1 MNPVQVLSA
10 ATRNLR
16 ARKGR
21 TTLLVIGMAFATA
34 LCFLLL
40 SLTFTFR
47 AVVLKRLIESF
58 PATQLEVRQQEFSV
72 FVFRLTNVMSPLN
85 PEVVG
90 KIRAIPGV
98 KNVLPQTVAMFPSS
112 ISGEIFGSAFQSDC
126 GIFGIERELVASD
139 IPADEPFVR
148 KGRKEPVPAVIST
161 SLLEMY
167 NTGYAMGHHLPKLDE
182 KVLVGRH
189 FYLHIGRSM
198 LGGAQEG
205 KSADALCR
213 VVGLSDKVT
222 LVGVSV
228 PLEYVDD
235 WHRWYW
241 GDDRFKG
248 QYNRL
253 IVNTDSPLHTDA
265 VAKGIEKLG
274 LSVVSGKDISEKIA
288 ALGLASSL
296 LIAAVVMTVAV
307 LAALG
312 LVNVMTLSV
321 AEQLGWMGLLR
332 AVGARRTHVLAIFL
346 LESAM
351 LGLLG
356 GAVGCAAGHGVM
368 WYANDLAVRSL
379 PEFPF
384 KPSNLFAMRTEL
396 TALVLASGL
405 CLGLLAGLLPALR
418 AAAMRPAEALRRG

>member
-1 MNPVQVLSA
+1 MNPLQVLA
-10 ATRNLR
+10 AAARNLR

-21 TTLLVIGMAFATA
+21 TTLLVLGMALGTA

-85 PEVVG
+85 REVAD

-98 KNVLPQTVAMFPSS
+98 RDVLPQTVAMFPSS

-126 GIFGIERELVASD
+126 GIFGIPRALVAND
-139 IPADEPFVR
+139 IPADEPFAY
-148 KGRKEPVPAVIST
+148 KGPDAAVPAVIST
-161 SLLEMY
+161 ALLEMY
-167 NTGYAMGHHLPKLDE
+167 NTGYAMGHHLPKLDAKALRE
-182 KVLVGRH
+182 RH
-189 FYLHIGRSM
+189 FYLHLGRSIFA
-198 LGGAQEG
+198 GEPSE
-205 KSADALCR
+205 KTADVLCR

-228 PLEYVDD
+228 PMQYVGE

-241 GDDRFKG
+241 GDDRFRG

-253 IVNTDSPLHTDA
+253 IVNTDSPTHTDA
-265 VAKGIEKLG
+265 VAKEIEKLG
-274 LSVVSGKDISEKIA
+274 LSVVSGKEISEKIA
-288 ALGLASSL
+288 ALGMASSL
-296 LIAAVVMTVAV
+296 LIGAVVLTVAV
-307 LAALG
+307 LTALG

-321 AEQLGWMGLLR
+321 AEQTGWMGLLR

-356 GAVGCAAGHGVM
+356 AAVGCAVAHGVM
-368 WYANDLAVRSL
+368 CSANDLALKSL

-384 KPSNLFAMRTEL
+384 KPTTLFVMRGKL
-396 TALVLASGL
+396 TALLLAGGT